1 MAIWLRQRPFIKC
14 GCSILS
20 CEPTRPEPS
29 SAARTSGRGR
39 KRRHMFSA
47 HRNACLMRATNRTV
61 QRGVSYVNRR
71 KNGKKITS
79 QRGRPRRQTRI
90 PIEFIRSL
98 IGINKDSS
106 AVKYPSS
113 IFRQHAC
120 KSHGS
125 LHEQHLPFLYR
136 QFSADSRGCGGLEK

>member
-1 MAIWLRQRPFIKC
+1 MAIWLRQQPFIKC

-20 CEPTRPEPS
+20 CEPKPTRPEPS
-29 SAARTSGRGR
+29 SAARTSGR

-71 KNGKKITS
+71 KNGKKIAS
-79 QRGRPRRQTRI
+79 QRGRRRRQTRI

-106 AVKYPSS
+106 AVKNPSS
-113 IFRQHAC
+113 IFRQDAC
-120 KSHGS
+120 KSYGS
-125 LHEQHLPFLYR
+125 LRMSSTCCFYTVSSLQVAED
-136 QFSADSRGCGGLEK
+136 AVD